1 MPKITLSKTSEKSKT
16 TKAAKAAKS
25 SKSSK
30 TSKTAASVKSI
41 IKRLFPALG
50 VLLALFVQIALPNDT
65 QHPAAKQNYYEHFL
79 FILFGAALLFFVLS
93 IFIKKLREPLNQKGP
108 FLLGASGI
116 LIAINLA
123 TAKFALLPV
132 IFFPSYDNIL
142 AVFAEQTALL
152 LKCVWYSFR
161 LLILGVFWGVITGFI
176 TGIFL
181 GFSKKV
187 YYWINPY
194 IKLIGPIPATA
205 WIPLVLTTFST
216 PFGASVFIIA
226 LAVWFP
232 VQLMTSSGIQNTSR
246 VYFEVGR
253 TLGAGTFFQ
262 IFKIA
267 VPAALPNI
275 FQGIF
280 NGICAAFIALM
291 TAEMFGAK
299 YGIGWYISYQ
309 KAMMMYS
316 GVYAGLILI
325 AVFCT
330 LIITSLFKVRKR
342 MLGWQKG
349 LIKW

>member
-1 MPKITLSKTSEKSKT
+1 MSRKIVSL
-16 TKAAKAAKS
+16 
-25 SKSSK
+25 
-30 TSKTAASVKSI
+30 VK
-41 IKRLFPALG
+41 RFFPVLG
-50 VLLALFVQIALPNDT
+50 VLLAFLVQIAIPDNSL
-65 QHPAAKQNYYEHFL
+65 HPSSKHHYYEGLL
-79 FILFGAALLFFVLS
+79 FILLGIALLFFVLS
-93 IFIKKLREPLNQKGP
+93 LFIKKIRESLTEKGP
-108 FLLGASGI
+108 FLLGASGLVII
-116 LIAINLA
+116 LNLI

-132 IFFPSYDNIL
+132 IFFPSYNNIL
-142 AVFAEQTALL
+142 AVFVEQTSLL
-152 LKCVWYSFR
+152 IKCVWYSFR
-161 LLILGVFWGVITGFI
+161 LLILGEFWGILAGFI
-176 TGIFL
+176 TGVCL

-205 WIPLVLTTFST
+205 WIPLVLTTFPT

-232 VQLMTSSGIQNTSR
+232 VQLMTSSGIQNTSK
-246 VYFEVGR
+246 VYFEVGK

-262 IFKIA
+262 VFKIA

-275 FQGIF
+275 FQGVF

-309 KAMMMYS
+309 KAMMMYA

-330 LIITSLFKVRKR
+330 VIITSLFKVRKR
-342 MLGWQKG
+342 VLGWQKG

>member
-1 MPKITLSKTSEKSKT
+1 MANTDTIKNTLKSLLFRAFPILGLLAALAIHNIIPNSNLHPVTKISYYNILLL
-16 TKAAKAAKS
+16 
-25 SKSSK
+25 
-30 TSKTAASVKSI
+30 I
-41 IKRLFPALG
+41 LLG
-50 VLLALFVQIALPNDT
+50 VAV
-65 QHPAAKQNYYEHFL
+65 
-79 FILFGAALLFFVLS
+79 LFFALS
-93 IFIKKLREPLNQKGP
+93 FFIKKIRTVLEVKGP
-108 FLLGASGI
+108 FLFGTAGLVI
-116 LIAINLA
+116 VINLI

-142 AVFAEQTALL
+142 AVFVEQTALL
-152 LKCVWYSFR
+152 GKCIWYSFR
-161 LLILGVFWGVITGFI
+161 LLLLGVFWGVLFGFI
-176 TGIFL
+176 TGVFL

-205 WIPLVLTTFST
+205 WIPLVLTTFPT

-232 VQLMTSSGIQNTSR
+232 VQLMTSSGIQNTSK
-246 VYFEVGR
+246 VYFEVGK
-253 TLGAGTFFQ
+253 TLGARTFFQ
-262 IFKIA
+262 VFRIA

-275 FQGIF
+275 FQGTF

-309 KAMMMYS
+309 KAMMLYS
-316 GVYAGLILI
+316 GVYAGLIMI

-330 LIITSLFKVRKR
+330 VIITALFKVRQKL
-342 MLGWQKG
+342 LGWQKG

>member
-1 MPKITLSKTSEKSKT
+1 MSQKIKNLLRR
-16 TKAAKAAKS
+16 A
-25 SKSSK
+25 
-30 TSKTAASVKSI
+30 
-41 IKRLFPALG
+41 FPILG
-50 VLLALFVQIALPNDT
+50 VLLALFVQVAIPDDSA
-65 QHPAAKQNYYEHFL
+65 HPAATKHYYNFL
-79 FILFGAALLFFVLS
+79 LYILLGLSVLFFALS
-93 IFIKKLREPLNQKGP
+93 FFFKKIRESLTEKGA
-108 FLLGASGI
+108 FLLGAAGLVI
-116 LIAINLA
+116 VINLI

-132 IFFPSYDNIL
+132 IFFPTYDNVL
-142 AVFAEQTALL
+142 AVFIEQTPLL
-152 LKCVWYSFR
+152 LKCIWYSFR
-161 LLILGVFWGVITGFI
+161 LMILGVFWGILVGFI
-176 TGIFL
+176 TGVFL

-205 WIPLVLTTFST
+205 WIPLVLTTFPT

-232 VQLMTSSGIQNTSR
+232 VQLMTSSGIQNTTK
-246 VYFEVGR
+246 VYFEVGK

-262 IFKIA
+262 VFRIA

-275 FQGIF
+275 FQGVF

-299 YGIGWYISYQ
+299 YGIGWYISWQ
-309 KAMMMYS
+309 KAMMMYA
-316 GVYAGLILI
+316 GVYAGLIMI

-330 LIITSLFKVRKR
+330 VIITALFKVRKR
-342 MLGWQKG
+342 LLGWQKG

>member
-1 MPKITLSKTSEKSKT
+1 MRNFRDVLL
-16 TKAAKAAKS
+16 
-25 SKSSK
+25 
-30 TSKTAASVKSI
+30 
-41 IKRLFPALG
+41 RGFPALG
-50 VLLALFVQIALPNDT
+50 VLLAIAVNALVPDSPL
-65 QHPAAKQNYYEHFL
+65 HPAAARGYYGFLLLALLLAALAAFALSFFVGRVRAALAHKGAFL
-79 FILFGAALLFFVLS
+79 FGSGVLVAAL
-93 IFIKKLREPLNQKGP
+93 
-108 FLLGASGI
+108 
-116 LIAINLA
+116 NLV
-123 TAKFALLPV
+123 TAKLALLPV

-142 AVFAEQTALL
+142 AVFVEQAGLL
-152 LKCVWYSFR
+152 LKCVGFSFR
-161 LLILGVFWGVITGFI
+161 LLVLGVLFGTAAGFATGVC
-176 TGIFL
+176 L
-181 GFSKKV
+181 GFSKTAH
-187 YYWINPY
+187 YWVNPY

-205 WIPLVLTTFST
+205 WIPLVLTTFPT
-216 PFGASVFIIA
+216 PLGASVFIIS

-262 IFKIA
+262 IFRIA

-275 FQGIF
+275 FQGVF

-309 KAMMMYS
+309 KAMMLYS
-316 GVYAGLILI
+316 GVYAGLIMI

-330 LIITSLFKVRKR
+330 VIITALFKVRSR
-342 MLGWQKG
+342 LLGWQKG

>member
-1 MPKITLSKTSEKSKT
+1 MLKLKNFLYR
-16 TKAAKAAKS
+16 
-25 SKSSK
+25 
-30 TSKTAASVKSI
+30 ASPAFGI
-41 IKRLFPALG
+41 IFALLVQVLFPDSQLHPVSQKHYYNFLLYILLSVTLILFALSFFIERIHSSLTEKGAFFAGSG
-50 VLLALFVQIALPNDT
+50 VLLAL
-65 QHPAAKQNYYEHFL
+65 
-79 FILFGAALLFFVLS
+79 
-93 IFIKKLREPLNQKGP
+93 LN
-108 FLLGASGI
+108 LV
-116 LIAINLA
+116 

-132 IFFPSYDNIL
+132 IFFPTYDNIL
-142 AVFAEQTALL
+142 AVFVEQAPLL
-152 LKCVWYSFR
+152 LKCIGFSFR
-161 LLILGVFWGVITGFI
+161 LLILGVIWGTITGFI
-176 TGIFL
+176 TGVLL

-205 WIPLVLTTFST
+205 WIPLVLTTFPT

-232 VQLMTSSGIQNTSR
+232 VQLMTSSGIQNTSKI
-246 VYFEVGR
+246 YFEVSR
-253 TLGAGTFFQ
+253 TLGAKTFYQ
-262 IFKIA
+262 VFKVA

-275 FQGIF
+275 FQGVF

-309 KAMMMYS
+309 KAMMLYS
-316 GVYAGLILI
+316 GVYAGLIMI

-330 LIITSLFKVRKR
+330 VIITVLFKIRGK
-342 MLGWQKG
+342 LLSWQKG

>member
-1 MPKITLSKTSEKSKT
+1 MKSLQLHLRST
-16 TKAAKAAKS
+16 VS
-25 SKSSK
+25 SLL
-30 TSKTAASVKSI
+30 
-41 IKRLFPALG
+41 KRLAPALG
-50 VLLALFVQIALPNDT
+50 IILALIVQKSIPDST
-65 QHPAAKQNYYEHFL
+65 QHPAAQKHYYE
-79 FILFGAALLFFVLS
+79 FVLLILLAVYLVAFLIS
-93 IFIKKLREPLNQKGP
+93 FFNKNLRASLTYKGP
-108 FLLGASGI
+108 FLAGAGI
-116 LIAINLA
+116 LITFLNLI
-123 TAKFALLPV
+123 TAKLALLPV
-132 IFFPSYDNIL
+132 IFFPSFDNIL
-142 AVFAEQTALL
+142 AVFVEQTALL
-152 LKCVWYSFR
+152 GKCIWYSFR
-161 LLILGVFWGVITGFI
+161 LLLLGVFWGVTVGFI
-176 TGIFL
+176 TGVFL

-205 WIPLVLTTFST
+205 WIPLVLTTFPT

-232 VQLMTSSGIQNTSR
+232 VQLMTSSGIQNTSK

-262 IFKIA
+262 VFRIA

-275 FQGIF
+275 FQGAF

-309 KAMMMYS
+309 KAMMLYS
-316 GVYAGLILI
+316 GVYAGLIMI

-330 LIITSLFKVRKR
+330 VIITVLFKVRGK
-342 MLGWQKG
+342 LLSWQKG

>member
-1 MPKITLSKTSEKSKT
+1 MKNISQTI
-16 TKAAKAAKS
+16 
-25 SKSSK
+25 
-30 TSKTAASVKSI
+30 KSI
-41 IKRLFPALG
+41 LYCAFPALG
-50 VLLALFVQIALPNDT
+50 VLFALLIQKVIPDSPL
-65 QHPAAKQNYYEHFL
+65 HPAAHKPYYT
-79 FILFGAALLFFVLS
+79 FVLL
-93 IFIKKLREPLNQKGP
+93 ILLVIAAIVFFISFFNKKLRNALTYKGP
-108 FLLGASGI
+108 FLAGAGI
-116 LIAINLA
+116 LVSLLNLI

-142 AVFAEQTALL
+142 SVFVEQTGLL
-152 LKCVWYSFR
+152 GKCIWYSFR
-161 LLILGVFWGVITGFI
+161 LLLLGVFWGVTVGFI
-176 TGIFL
+176 TGVFL
-181 GFSKKV
+181 GFSQKV

-205 WIPLVLTTFST
+205 WIPLVLTTFPT
-216 PFGASVFIIA
+216 TFGASVFIIA

-232 VQLMTSSGIQNTSR
+232 VQLMTSSGIQNTSK
-246 VYFEVGR
+246 VYFEVGK

-262 IFKIA
+262 VFRIA

-275 FQGIF
+275 FQGAF

-309 KAMMMYS
+309 KAMMLYS
-316 GVYAGLILI
+316 GVYAGLIMI

-330 LIITSLFKVRKR
+330 VIITALFKVRKR
-342 MLGWQKG
+342 LLSWQKG

>member
-1 MPKITLSKTSEKSKT
+1 MLMSKLN
-16 TKAAKAAKS
+16 
-25 SKSSK
+25 
-30 TSKTAASVKSI
+30 SI
-41 IKRLFPALG
+41 IKRLFPAIGVALSLLVHISIPDSSLHPSSSHHYYEGLLFILLG
-50 VLLALFVQIALPNDT
+50 LALF
-65 QHPAAKQNYYEHFL
+65 F
-79 FILFGAALLFFVLS
+79 FILSFIFKKIREGLTEKGPFLFGAAVFVVV
-93 IFIKKLREPLNQKGP
+93 
-108 FLLGASGI
+108 
-116 LIAINLA
+116 INLL

-132 IFFPSYDNIL
+132 IFFPSYNNIL
-142 AVFAEQTALL
+142 AVFVEQTSLL
-152 LKCVWYSFR
+152 AKCVWYSFK
-161 LLILGVFWGVITGFI
+161 LLLLGVFWGILVGFVTGV
-176 TGIFL
+176 FL

-205 WIPLVLTTFST
+205 WIPLVLTTFPT
-216 PFGASVFIIA
+216 TFGASVFIIA

-232 VQLMTSSGIQNTSR
+232 VQLMTSSGIQNTSK
-246 VYFEVGR
+246 VYFEVGK

-262 IFKIA
+262 VFKIA

-275 FQGIF
+275 FQGVF

-309 KAMMMYS
+309 KAMMMYA

-330 LIITSLFKVRKR
+330 VIITALFKVRSKV
-342 MLGWQKG
+342 LSWQKG

>member
-1 MPKITLSKTSEKSKT
+1 MSKKIVSL
-16 TKAAKAAKS
+16 
-25 SKSSK
+25 
-30 TSKTAASVKSI
+30 VKRI
-41 IKRLFPALG
+41 LPAIG
-50 VLLALFVQIALPNDT
+50 ILLAFLVQVSIPDSSL
-65 QHPAAKQNYYEHFL
+65 HPASKHHYYEGFL
-79 FILFGAALLFFVLS
+79 FILLGVALLFFVLS
-93 IFIKKLREPLNQKGP
+93 FFVKKIREGLTEKGP
-108 FLLGASGI
+108 FLFGAAGLVI
-116 LIAINLA
+116 VLNLI

-132 IFFPSYDNIL
+132 IFFPSYNNIL
-142 AVFAEQTALL
+142 AVFVEQTSLL
-152 LKCVWYSFR
+152 LKCIWYSFR
-161 LLILGVFWGVITGFI
+161 LLLLGEFWGILAGFI

-205 WIPLVLTTFST
+205 WIPLVLTTFPT

-232 VQLMTSSGIQNTSR
+232 VQLMTSSGIQNTSK
-246 VYFEVGR
+246 VYFEVGK

-262 IFKIA
+262 VFKIA

-275 FQGIF
+275 FQGVF

-309 KAMMMYS
+309 KAMMMYA
-316 GVYAGLILI
+316 GVYAGLIMI

-330 LIITSLFKVRKR
+330 VIITSLFKVRKR
-342 MLGWQKG
+342 VLGWQKG

>member
-1 MPKITLSKTSEKSKT
+1 MANTEKFQSTIKSLIYRALPT
-16 TKAAKAAKS
+16 IGVLIALAVHNLIPNSSLHPVAKS
-25 SKSSK
+25 SYYNTLLLILLGISG
-30 TSKTAASVKSI
+30 
-41 IKRLFPALG
+41 LF
-50 VLLALFVQIALPNDT
+50 
-65 QHPAAKQNYYEHFL
+65 
-79 FILFGAALLFFVLS
+79 FILSFFL
-93 IFIKKLREPLNQKGP
+93 KKIRSSLEYKGP
-108 FLLGASGI
+108 FLLGTAGLVI
-116 LIAINLA
+116 VINLI

-142 AVFAEQTALL
+142 AVFIEQTALL
-152 LKCVWYSFR
+152 GKCIWYSFR
-161 LLILGVFWGVITGFI
+161 LLLLGVFWGVLIGFI
-176 TGIFL
+176 TGVLL

-205 WIPLVLTTFST
+205 WIPLVLTTFPT

-232 VQLMTSSGIQNTSR
+232 VQLMTSSGIQNTSK
-246 VYFEVGR
+246 VYFEVGK
-253 TLGAGTFFQ
+253 TLGARTFFQ
-262 IFKIA
+262 VFRIA

-275 FQGIF
+275 FQGTF

-309 KAMMMYS
+309 KAMMLYS
-316 GVYAGLILI
+316 GVYAGLLMI

-330 LIITSLFKVRKR
+330 VIITALFKVRKR
-342 MLGWQKG
+342 LLSWQKG

>member
-1 MPKITLSKTSEKSKT
+1 MRKNIVSL
-16 TKAAKAAKS
+16 
-25 SKSSK
+25 
-30 TSKTAASVKSI
+30 
-41 IKRLFPALG
+41 IKRLLPVLG
-50 VLLALFVQIALPNDT
+50 ILLTFLIQIAIPDSSL
-65 QHPAAKQNYYEHFL
+65 HPSSKHHYYEGLL
-79 FILFGAALLFFVLS
+79 FILLGIALLFFVLS
-93 IFIKKLREPLNQKGP
+93 LFIKKIRESLTEKGP
-108 FLLGASGI
+108 FLLGAAGLVI
-116 LIAINLA
+116 VINLV

-132 IFFPSYDNIL
+132 IFFPSYNNIL
-142 AVFAEQTALL
+142 AIFMEQTVLL
-152 LKCVWYSFR
+152 AKCVGYSFK
-161 LLILGVFWGVITGFI
+161 LMILGVFWGITVGFI
-176 TGIFL
+176 TGVFL

-205 WIPLVLTTFST
+205 WIPLVLTTFPT
-216 PFGASVFIIA
+216 TFGASVFIIA

-232 VQLMTSSGIQNTSR
+232 VQLMTSSGIQNTSK
-246 VYFEVGR
+246 VYFEVGK

-262 IFKIA
+262 VFKIA

-309 KAMMMYS
+309 KAMMMYA

-330 LIITSLFKVRKR
+330 VIITALFKVRGK
-342 MLGWQKG
+342 LLVWQKG

>member
-1 MPKITLSKTSEKSKT
+1 M
-16 TKAAKAAKS
+16 KS
-25 SKSSK
+25 SAKIKYTIKSLLYR
-30 TSKTAASVKSI
+30 A
-41 IKRLFPALG
+41 FPILG
-50 VLLALFVQIALPNDT
+50 VIIALAVHNLIPNSSLHPVAKVSYYNRLLLILLALASIF
-65 QHPAAKQNYYEHFL
+65 
-79 FILFGAALLFFVLS
+79 FILSFFV
-93 IFIKKLREPLNQKGP
+93 KKLRSSLEYKGP
-108 FLLGASGI
+108 FLLGTAGLVI
-116 LIAINLA
+116 VINLI

-132 IFFPSYDNIL
+132 IFFPSFDNIL
-142 AVFAEQTALL
+142 AVFIEQTALL
-152 LKCVWYSFR
+152 GKCIWYSFR
-161 LLILGVFWGVITGFI
+161 LLLLGVFWGVLIGFI
-176 TGIFL
+176 TGVLL

-205 WIPLVLTTFST
+205 WIPLVLTTFPT

-232 VQLMTSSGIQNTSR
+232 VQLMTSSGIQNTSK
-246 VYFEVGR
+246 VYFEVGK
-253 TLGAGTFFQ
+253 TLGARTFFQ
-262 IFKIA
+262 VFRIA

-275 FQGIF
+275 FQGAF

-309 KAMMMYS
+309 KAMMLYS
-316 GVYAGLILI
+316 GVYAGLLMI

-330 LIITSLFKVRKR
+330 VIITVLFKVRGK
-342 MLGWQKG
+342 LLNWQKG

>member
-1 MPKITLSKTSEKSKT
+1 MLNLKNVLYR
-16 TKAAKAAKS
+16 A
-25 SKSSK
+25 
-30 TSKTAASVKSI
+30 
-41 IKRLFPALG
+41 FPALG
-50 VLLALFVQIALPNDT
+50 VLLALLVQTVFADSSL
-65 QHPAAKQNYYEHFL
+65 HPTAAKHYYNFL
-79 FILFGAALLFFVLS
+79 LYILLSVSVLLFVISFFNTRIQGILT
-93 IFIKKLREPLNQKGP
+93 FKGP
-108 FLLGASGI
+108 FFFGAGVLVSLL
-116 LIAINLA
+116 NLL

-132 IFFPSYDNIL
+132 IFFPTFDNIL
-142 AVFAEQTALL
+142 AVFVEQTPLL
-152 LKCVWYSFR
+152 LKCIGFSFR
-161 LLILGVFWGVITGFI
+161 LLILGVLWGTLAGFI

-205 WIPLVLTTFST
+205 WIPLVLTTFPT
-216 PFGASVFIIA
+216 PLGASIFIIA

-232 VQLMTSSGIQNTSR
+232 VQLMTSSGIQNTSK

-262 IFKIA
+262 VFRIA

-275 FQGIF
+275 FQGVF

-309 KAMMMYS
+309 KAMMLYS
-316 GVYAGLILI
+316 GVYAGLIMI

-330 LIITSLFKVRKR
+330 VIITALFQVRKR
-342 MLGWQKG
+342 LLGWQKG

>member
-1 MPKITLSKTSEKSKT
+1 MLNSKN
-16 TKAAKAAKS
+16 
-25 SKSSK
+25 
-30 TSKTAASVKSI
+30 I
-41 IKRLFPALG
+41 FYRALPFFG
-50 VLLALFVQIALPNDT
+50 VLLALLVQTVFADSTL
-65 QHPAAKQNYYEHFL
+65 HPPATKHYYNFL
-79 FILFGAALLFFVLS
+79 LYAALLLTLVLFVLS
-93 IFIKKLREPLNQKGP
+93 FFIASLREPLVEKGA
-108 FLLGASGI
+108 FFFGAGALVSVLN
-116 LIAINLA
+116 LI

-132 IFFPSYDNIL
+132 IFFPTYDNIL
-142 AVFAEQTALL
+142 AVFVEQTPLL
-152 LKCVWYSFR
+152 LKCIGFSFR
-161 LLILGVFWGVITGFI
+161 LLILGVLWGTIAGFV

-205 WIPLVLTTFST
+205 WIPLVLTTFPT
-216 PFGASVFIIA
+216 PLGASIFIIA
-226 LAVWFP
+226 LSVWFP
-232 VQLMTSSGIQNTSR
+232 VQLMTSSGIQNTSK

-262 IFKIA
+262 VFRIA

-275 FQGIF
+275 FQGVF

-309 KAMMMYS
+309 KAMMLYS
-316 GVYAGLILI
+316 GVYAGLIMI

-330 LIITSLFKVRKR
+330 VIITALFKVRQR
-342 MLGWQKG
+342 VLGWQKG

>member
-1 MPKITLSKTSEKSKT
+1 MNSSAKLKYTIKSLLYR
-16 TKAAKAAKS
+16 
-25 SKSSK
+25 
-30 TSKTAASVKSI
+30 V
-41 IKRLFPALG
+41 FPILG
-50 VLLALFVQIALPNDT
+50 VITALAVHNLIPNSSL
-65 QHPAAKQNYYEHFL
+65 HPAARTSYYNRLLLILLGLAGIF
-79 FILFGAALLFFVLS
+79 FILSFFV
-93 IFIKKLREPLNQKGP
+93 KKIRTGLEFKGP
-108 FLLGASGI
+108 FLLGTAGLVI
-116 LIAINLA
+116 VINLI
-123 TAKFALLPV
+123 TAKFALLPI

-142 AVFAEQTALL
+142 AVFVEQTGLL
-152 LKCVWYSFR
+152 GKCIWYSFR
-161 LLILGVFWGVITGFI
+161 LLLLGVFWGVLAGFI
-176 TGIFL
+176 TGVFL
-181 GFSKKV
+181 GFSRHV

-205 WIPLVLTTFST
+205 WIPLVLTTFPT

-232 VQLMTSSGIQNTSR
+232 VQLMTSSGIQNTSK

-262 IFKIA
+262 VFRIA

-275 FQGIF
+275 FQGTF

-309 KAMMMYS
+309 KAMMMYP

-325 AVFCT
+325 ALFCT
-330 LIITSLFKVRKR
+330 VIITALFKVRQK
-342 MLGWQKG
+342 LLSWQKG

>member
-1 MPKITLSKTSEKSKT
+1 MKNLKNILYRTLPIFGIAFALVIQNVIPNSTLHPAAQKSYYNY
-16 TKAAKAAKS
+16 
-25 SKSSK
+25 
-30 TSKTAASVKSI
+30 V
-41 IKRLFPALG
+41 LF
-50 VLLALFVQIALPNDT
+50 VLLAVYLVA
-65 QHPAAKQNYYEHFL
+65 FL
-79 FILFGAALLFFVLS
+79 ISFFN
-93 IFIKKLREPLNQKGP
+93 KNLRASLTYKGP
-108 FLLGASGI
+108 FLTGAGV
-116 LIAINLA
+116 LISLLNLI

-142 AVFAEQTALL
+142 AVFVEQTALL
-152 LKCVWYSFR
+152 GKCIWYSFR
-161 LLILGVFWGVITGFI
+161 LLLLGVFWGVLVGFI
-176 TGIFL
+176 TGVFL

-205 WIPLVLTTFST
+205 WIPLVLTTFPT

-232 VQLMTSSGIQNTSR
+232 VQLMTSSGIQNTSK
-246 VYFEVGR
+246 VYFEVGK

-262 IFKIA
+262 VFKIA

-275 FQGIF
+275 FQGTF

-309 KAMMMYS
+309 KAMMLYS
-316 GVYAGLILI
+316 GVYAGLLMI

-330 LIITSLFKVRKR
+330 VIITVLFKVRGK
-342 MLGWQKG
+342 LLNWQKG

>member
-1 MPKITLSKTSEKSKT
+1 MLNLKS
-16 TKAAKAAKS
+16 
-25 SKSSK
+25 
-30 TSKTAASVKSI
+30 V
-41 IKRLFPALG
+41 IKRLFPAIG
-50 VLLALFVQIALPNDT
+50 VVLAFVVQAALPDSA
-65 QHPAAKQNYYEHFL
+65 QHPAAARHYYERL
-79 FILFGAALLFFVLS
+79 LLVLLGAALLFFVLS
-93 IFIKKLREPLNQKGP
+93 FFIPKVRRSLEQKGP
-108 FLLGASGI
+108 FLLGAAGVVI
-116 LIAINLA
+116 VINLA

-142 AVFAEQTALL
+142 AVFAGQTALL
-152 LKCVWYSFR
+152 GKCIWYSFR
-161 LLILGVFWGVITGFI
+161 LLLLGVFWGVITGFI
-176 TGIFL
+176 TGVCL

-205 WIPLVLTTFST
+205 WIPLVLTTFPT

-232 VQLMTSSGIQNTSR
+232 VQLMTSSGIQNTSK
-246 VYFEVGR
+246 VYFEVGK

-262 IFKIA
+262 VFKIA

-275 FQGIF
+275 FQGVF

-309 KAMMMYS
+309 KAMMMYA

-325 AVFCT
+325 ALFCT
-330 LIITSLFKVRKR
+330 VIITALFKVRSKV
-342 MLGWQKG
+342 LSWQKG

>member
-1 MPKITLSKTSEKSKT
+1 MKNL
-16 TKAAKAAKS
+16 
-25 SKSSK
+25 
-30 TSKTAASVKSI
+30 KSI
-41 IKRLFPALG
+41 IYRLFPVFG
-50 VLLALFVQIALPNDT
+50 ILLALIIQHAVPDSPL
-65 QHPAAKQNYYEHFL
+65 HPAAQKNYYN
-79 FILFGAALLFFVLS
+79 FVLLILLAVAIVFFGIS
-93 IFIKKLREPLNQKGP
+93 FFNKKLCSSLTNKGP
-108 FLLGASGI
+108 FLAGAGALVTLLN
-116 LIAINLA
+116 LI

-142 AVFAEQTALL
+142 TIFVEQTPLL
-152 LKCVWYSFR
+152 GKCIWYSFR
-161 LLILGVFWGVITGFI
+161 LLLLGVFWGILTGFI
-176 TGIFL
+176 TGVFL
-181 GFSKKV
+181 GFSQKV

-205 WIPLVLTTFST
+205 WIPLVLTTFPT

-232 VQLMTSSGIQNTSR
+232 VQLMTSSGIQNTSK

-262 IFKIA
+262 VFKIA

-275 FQGIF
+275 FQGVF

-330 LIITSLFKVRKR
+330 VIITSLFKVRKR

>member
-1 MPKITLSKTSEKSKT
+1 MNQRIQNLLRRGAPVVGI
-16 TKAAKAAKS
+16 
-25 SKSSK
+25 
-30 TSKTAASVKSI
+30 
-41 IKRLFPALG
+41 
-50 VLLALFVQIALPNDT
+50 LLALLVQLAVSDDFSHPVATKHYYNDLLYILLT
-65 QHPAAKQNYYEHFL
+65 VT
-79 FILFGAALLFFVLS
+79 ILFFALSFFFKRIRDSLT
-93 IFIKKLREPLNQKGP
+93 EKGP
-108 FLLGASGI
+108 FFFGSACLVI
-116 LIAINLA
+116 IINLI

-132 IFFPSYDNIL
+132 IFFPTYDNIL
-142 AVFAEQTALL
+142 AVFLEQTQLL
-152 LKCVWYSFR
+152 LNCIWHSFR
-161 LLILGVFWGVITGFI
+161 LLILGVFWGVLLGFI
-176 TGIFL
+176 TGVFL

-205 WIPLVLTTFST
+205 WIPLVLTTFPT

-232 VQLMTSSGIQNTSR
+232 VQLMTSSGIQNTSK
-246 VYFEVGR
+246 VYFEVGK

-262 IFKIA
+262 VFKIA

-275 FQGIF
+275 FQGVF

-309 KAMMMYS
+309 KAMMMYA
-316 GVYAGLILI
+316 GVYAGLIMI

-330 LIITSLFKVRKR
+330 VIITALFKVRKR
-342 MLGWQKG
+342 LLGWQKG

>member
-1 MPKITLSKTSEKSKT
+1 M
-16 TKAAKAAKS
+16 
-25 SKSSK
+25 
-30 TSKTAASVKSI
+30 
-41 IKRLFPALG
+41 
-50 VLLALFVQIALPNDT
+50 
-65 QHPAAKQNYYEHFL
+65 
-79 FILFGAALLFFVLS
+79 
-93 IFIKKLREPLNQKGP
+93 
-108 FLLGASGI
+108 GASGLVI
-116 LIAINLA
+116 LINLA

-132 IFFPSYDNIL
+132 IFFPSYNNVL
-142 AVFAEQTALL
+142 AVFVEQTALL
-152 LKCVWYSFR
+152 AKCVWYSFR
-161 LLILGVFWGVITGFI
+161 LLLLGVFWGVLVGFI
-176 TGIFL
+176 TGVCL

-205 WIPLVLTTFST
+205 WIPLVLTTFPT

-226 LAVWFP
+226 LSVWFP
-232 VQLMTSSGIQNTSR
+232 VQLMTSSGIQNTSK
-246 VYFEVGR
+246 VYFEVGK

-262 IFKIA
+262 VFKIA

-275 FQGIF
+275 FQGVF

-309 KAMMMYS
+309 KAMMMYA
-316 GVYAGLILI
+316 GVYAGLVLI

-330 LIITSLFKVRKR
+330 LIITSLFKIRKKL
-342 MLGWQKG
+342 LGWQKG

>member
-1 MPKITLSKTSEKSKT
+1 MSKRIVSL
-16 TKAAKAAKS
+16 
-25 SKSSK
+25 
-30 TSKTAASVKSI
+30 
-41 IKRLFPALG
+41 IKRLLPAIG
-50 VLLALFVQIALPNDT
+50 VLLAFLVQIALPDNSL
-65 QHPAAKQNYYEHFL
+65 HPASKHHYYEGLL
-79 FILFGAALLFFVLS
+79 FILLGLALLFFVLS
-93 IFIKKLREPLNQKGP
+93 FFVKIVRESLTEKGP
-108 FLLGASGI
+108 FLLGAAGLVI
-116 LIAINLA
+116 VLNLI

-132 IFFPSYDNIL
+132 IFFPSYNNIL
-142 AVFAEQTALL
+142 AVFVEQTSLL
-152 LKCVWYSFR
+152 IKCMWYSFR
-161 LLILGVFWGVITGFI
+161 LLLLGEFWGITIGFI
-176 TGIFL
+176 TGVFL

-205 WIPLVLTTFST
+205 WIPLVLTTFPT

-232 VQLMTSSGIQNTSR
+232 VQLMTSSGIQNTSK
-246 VYFEVGR
+246 VYFEVGK

-262 IFKIA
+262 VFKIA

-275 FQGIF
+275 FQGVF
-280 NGICAAFIALM
+280 NGICSAFIALM

-316 GVYAGLILI
+316 GVYAGLIMI

-330 LIITSLFKVRKR
+330 VIISSLFKVRKR
-342 MLGWQKG
+342 VLGWQKG

>member
-1 MPKITLSKTSEKSKT
+1 MGYKMNQALKQT
-16 TKAAKAAKS
+16 
-25 SKSSK
+25 
-30 TSKTAASVKSI
+30 KSI
-41 IKRLFPALG
+41 LYRAFPALG
-50 VLLALFVQIALPNDT
+50 VVLALIIQNAVPDNPLHPAATHGYYNALLLALLSVAVL
-65 QHPAAKQNYYEHFL
+65 A
-79 FILFGAALLFFVLS
+79 FVLS
-93 IFIKKLREPLNQKGP
+93 FFLPNFRTKLTHKGP
-108 FLLGASGI
+108 FLFGAGALVSV
-116 LIAINLA
+116 LNLV

-132 IFFPSYDNIL
+132 IFFPSFDNIL
-142 AVFAEQTALL
+142 AVFAEQTPLL
-152 LKCVWYSFR
+152 GKCIWYSFR
-161 LLILGVFWGVITGFI
+161 LLLLGVFWGVLLGFI
-176 TGIFL
+176 TGVCL
-181 GFSKKV
+181 GFSQKV

-205 WIPLVLTTFST
+205 WIPLVLTTFPT

-232 VQLMTSSGIQNTSR
+232 VQLMTSSGIQNTSK
-246 VYFEVGR
+246 VYFEVGK

-262 IFKIA
+262 VFRIA

-275 FQGIF
+275 FQGVF

-299 YGIGWYISYQ
+299 YGIGWYISYM

-316 GVYAGLILI
+316 GVYAGLIMI

-330 LIITSLFKVRKR
+330 VIITALFKVRQKL
-342 MLGWQKG
+342 LGWQKG

>member
-1 MPKITLSKTSEKSKT
+1 MNQKIQGL
-16 TKAAKAAKS
+16 
-25 SKSSK
+25 
-30 TSKTAASVKSI
+30 VR
-41 IKRLFPALG
+41 RLLPSLG
-50 VLLALFVQIALPNDT
+50 IVLALFVQTVIPDDSA
-65 QHPAAKQNYYEHFL
+65 HPASAKSYYDF
-79 FILFGAALLFFVLS
+79 LLFVLLAVS
-93 IFIKKLREPLNQKGP
+93 LAFFALSFFFPKIRSSLSHKGP
-108 FLLGASGI
+108 FFFGSALLVT
-116 LIAINLA
+116 LINLV

-142 AVFAEQTALL
+142 AVFIEQTPLL
-152 LKCVWYSFR
+152 LKCIWYSFR
-161 LLILGVFWGVITGFI
+161 LLILGVFWGILIGFI
-176 TGIFL
+176 TGVFL

-205 WIPLVLTTFST
+205 WIPLVLTTFPT

-232 VQLMTSSGIQNTSR
+232 VQLMTSSGIQNTTK

-253 TLGAGTFFQ
+253 TLGAGTLFQ
-262 IFKIA
+262 VFKIA

-275 FQGIF
+275 FQGVF

-299 YGIGWYISYQ
+299 YGIGWYISWQ

-316 GVYAGLILI
+316 GVYAGLIMI
-325 AVFCT
+325 ALFCT
-330 LIITSLFKVRKR
+330 VIITALFKVRGK
-342 MLGWQKG
+342 LLNWQKG

>member
-1 MPKITLSKTSEKSKT
+1 MKHTLQSLKEILFR
-16 TKAAKAAKS
+16 A
-25 SKSSK
+25 
-30 TSKTAASVKSI
+30 
-41 IKRLFPALG
+41 FPALG
-50 VLLALFVQIALPNDT
+50 VLFAFIIQKAIPDST
-65 QHPAAKQNYYEHFL
+65 QHPAAQKPYYT
-79 FILFGAALLFFVLS
+79 FVLL
-93 IFIKKLREPLNQKGP
+93 ILLAVAVAFFIVSFFNKNLRTSLSFKGP
-108 FLLGASGI
+108 FLAGAGI
-116 LIAINLA
+116 LITLLNLI

-132 IFFPSYDNIL
+132 IFFPSFDNIL
-142 AVFAEQTALL
+142 AVFVEQTALL
-152 LKCVWYSFR
+152 GKCIWYSFR
-161 LLILGVFWGVITGFI
+161 LLLLGVFWGVTVGFI
-176 TGIFL
+176 TGVFL
-181 GFSKKV
+181 GFSQKV

-205 WIPLVLTTFST
+205 WIPLVLTTFPT

-232 VQLMTSSGIQNTSR
+232 VQLMTSSGIQNTSK
-246 VYFEVGR
+246 VYFEVGK

-262 IFKIA
+262 VFRIA

-275 FQGIF
+275 FQGAF

-309 KAMMMYS
+309 KAMMLYS
-316 GVYAGLILI
+316 GVYAGLIMI

-330 LIITSLFKVRKR
+330 VIITALFKVRKR
-342 MLGWQKG
+342 LLSWQKG

>member
-1 MPKITLSKTSEKSKT
+1 MNKTLLKILKS
-16 TKAAKAAKS
+16 
-25 SKSSK
+25 
-30 TSKTAASVKSI
+30 V
-41 IKRLFPALG
+41 FPVLG
-50 VLLALFVQIALPNDT
+50 VLFALIEQFAFGDSSL
-65 QHPAAKQNYYEHFL
+65 HPAAAKHYYT
-79 FILFGAALLFFVLS
+79 ALLLILLAVTVTLWVIGLFRVRFRESLS
-93 IFIKKLREPLNQKGP
+93 HKGP
-108 FLLGASGI
+108 FFFGSGVLVSLLN
-116 LIAINLA
+116 LI

-132 IFFPSYDNIL
+132 IFFPTFDNIL
-142 AVFAEQTALL
+142 AVFVEQTPLL
-152 LKCVWYSFR
+152 LKCIGFSFR
-161 LLILGVFWGVITGFI
+161 LLILGVLWGTLAGFI

-205 WIPLVLTTFST
+205 WIPLVLTTFPT
-216 PFGASVFIIA
+216 PLGASIFIIA

-232 VQLMTSSGIQNTSR
+232 VQLMTSSGIQNTSK

-262 IFKIA
+262 VFRIA

-275 FQGIF
+275 FQGVF

-309 KAMMMYS
+309 KAMMLYS
-316 GVYAGLILI
+316 GVYAGLIMI

-330 LIITSLFKVRKR
+330 VIITALFQVRKR
-342 MLGWQKG
+342 LLGWQKG

>member
-1 MPKITLSKTSEKSKT
+1 MANTEKIQSTIKSLIYRALPT
-16 TKAAKAAKS
+16 IGVLIALAVHNLIPNSSLHPVAKS
-25 SKSSK
+25 SYYNALLLILLGISG
-30 TSKTAASVKSI
+30 
-41 IKRLFPALG
+41 LF
-50 VLLALFVQIALPNDT
+50 
-65 QHPAAKQNYYEHFL
+65 
-79 FILFGAALLFFVLS
+79 FILSFFL
-93 IFIKKLREPLNQKGP
+93 KKIRSSLEYKGP
-108 FLLGASGI
+108 FLLGTAGLVI
-116 LIAINLA
+116 VINLI

-132 IFFPSYDNIL
+132 IFFPSFDNIL
-142 AVFAEQTALL
+142 AVFIEQTALL
-152 LKCVWYSFR
+152 GKCIWYSFR
-161 LLILGVFWGVITGFI
+161 LLLLGVFWGVLIGFI
-176 TGIFL
+176 TGVLL

-205 WIPLVLTTFST
+205 WIPLVLTTFPT

-232 VQLMTSSGIQNTSR
+232 VQLMTSSGIQNTSK
-246 VYFEVGR
+246 VYFEVGK
-253 TLGAGTFFQ
+253 TLGARTFFQ
-262 IFKIA
+262 VFRIA

-275 FQGIF
+275 FQGTF

-309 KAMMMYS
+309 KAMMLYS
-316 GVYAGLILI
+316 GVYAGLLMI

-330 LIITSLFKVRKR
+330 VIITALFKVRQK
-342 MLGWQKG
+342 LLSWQKG